1 LHRRSSC
8 SFILFSGVHIHFS
21 HKRAKEEIRSFF
33 LGITLCF
40 GEEGSCIS
48 ADDSLIGV
56 DAALISADRFSF
68 GVDAALIS
76 ADRFS
81 FGVDAAFFGVDTALF
96 SAESLSFGA
105 DATFFGVDTALFSA
119 ESPSF
124 GADTTLFEVN
134 PLFRTNCSSFIRMLP
149 IFGQKNKKFFTH
161 PPFFHFFFR
170 NGS

>member
-56 DAALISADRFSF
+56 DAALISADRF
-68 GVDAALIS
+68 
-76 ADRFS
+76 
-81 FGVDAAFFGVDTALF
+81 
-96 SAESLSFGA
+96 SFGA